1 MKNKAIGT
9 VIGAIVGDALILAV
23 NLADDADTV
32 GAVTGM
38 IAGALYGVD
47 DMPKEWV
54 DCLVWSMEIL
64 DDVELLHTT
73 GN

>member
-1 MKNKAIGT
+1 MKNKA
-9 VIGAIVGDALILAV
+9 
-23 NLADDADTV
+23 V

-38 IAGALYGVD
+38 FAGALYGFD
-47 DMPKEWV
+47 DIPKEWV